1 MSQVDELL
9 LHFKGCLSR
18 EDEGGMIDVPA
29 WYVKGAIAA
38 LETAKPA
45 PEPAPSPGD
54 VQGSGSEALRLRA
67 WGGTNPDG
75 TPLHPTVREEM
86 TAALA
91 NPAPAAGDVREAIA
105 RDLLSILA
113 GKRGQASTERII
125 KEAIVALS
133 ASPASAP
140 GSGVRV
146 KPLEWEQPEPDW
158 WDVYDRA
165 LQIGYAVNQRRD
177 GSVRLRVPG
186 ETSFAIFAGS
196 VEEAKAAA
204 QADFEQRI
212 RSALDA
218 SPSPPETREAVETE
232 REACAR
238 VAEDKANTKD
248 FRARMVIAAAIRARG
263 QS

>member
-1 MSQVDELL
+1 MTADLDALISRVEEGAGEDRELDGLL
-9 LHFKGCLSR
+9 LAASPASTPGGHVEIAHDGFAGHIIGRYETR
-18 EDEGGMIDVPA
+18 E
-29 WYVKGAIAA
+29 
-38 LETAKPA
+38 
-45 PEPAPSPGD
+45 
-54 VQGSGSEALRLRA
+54 
-67 WGGTNPDG
+67 
-75 TPLHPTVREEM
+75 
-86 TAALA
+86 
-91 NPAPAAGDVREAIA
+91 
-105 RDLLSILA
+105 
-113 GKRGQASTERII
+113 GKRGVVVQQDGTRVVHVYGE
-125 KEAIVALS
+125 KWLS
-133 ASPASAP
+133 ASPAPASAP

-146 KPLEWEQPEPDW
+146 RPLEWKQPEPDW
-158 WDVYDRA
+158 WEVYDRT
-165 LQIGYAVNQRRD
+165 LQLGYEVNQRRD